1 MKRDSTIIAVVSG
14 KGGVGK
20 SVVSVNLAESLS
32 AEGLRVALVDVDL
45 GQAACSVLMNE
56 TPKATVMDLIRFTA
70 RTDQVKHEAAS
81 GITLVQASDDPGE
94 SDGREKDLYPSLDE
108 LLTDLRGDHEYIIID
123 APAGVDGAVRWA
135 IDRADLGLLVV
146 VGEPTAVADAYRLVR
161 MIWKSDPAYPFGLVV
176 NFADSAEEARDVA
189 DRFAGITDHFTG
201 RLPNY
206 IGWVPFSQAIR
217 QSVARQIPV
226 VRQPGPARDA
236 FRELGQT
243 LVSGRL
249 THVEPLDA
257 S

>member
-1 MKRDSTIIAVVSG
+1 MRRDSTVIAVVSG

-20 SVVSVNLAESLS
+20 SVVSVNLAEVLVQ
-32 AEGLRVALVDVDL
+32 EGRSVALIDADL

-56 TPKATVMDLIRFTA
+56 TPPATVMDLLRFTA
-70 RTDQVKHEAAS
+70 TTSKVKHKTAG

-108 LLTDLRGDHEYIIID
+108 LLIDLRSEHEYILID

-135 IDRADLGLLVV
+135 LDRADLGLLVV

-161 MIWKSDPAYPFGLVV
+161 MIWKSDPAYPFGMVV
-176 NFADSAEEARDVA
+176 NFADTAEEAQTVA
-189 DRFAGITDHFTG
+189 DKFIRIAEHFTG

-206 IGWVPFSQAIR
+206 LGWVPFSQAIR
-217 QSVARQIPV
+217 QSVARQIPA
-226 VRQPGPARDA
+226 VRRPGPATDA
-236 FRELGQT
+236 VRELAGT

-249 THVEPLDA
+249 ALVEPMDTP
-257 S
+257 